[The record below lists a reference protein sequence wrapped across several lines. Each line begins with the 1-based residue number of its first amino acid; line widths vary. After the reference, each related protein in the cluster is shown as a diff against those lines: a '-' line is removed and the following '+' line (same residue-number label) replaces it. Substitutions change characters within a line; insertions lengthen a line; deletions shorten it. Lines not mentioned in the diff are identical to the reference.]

1 MDHQT
6 KKNSS
11 TTLSI
16 ANLAVSIT
24 CGNQELIEQLTR
36 RYADFL
42 SVGDTQ
48 FKAEIKWVDGQ
59 ASSPFLDASPA
70 FKEGTAYF
78 DAPGYQGYI
87 DLKAGMGQLSLASI
101 RPLEDIDYFLR
112 VVYAML
118 VFQAGG
124 LLFHA
129 AGIVRSGKAYLFFG
143 HSGSGKTTVS
153 RLSPKDVILN
163 DDLVLL
169 VPEEAAW
176 RVYST
181 PFWNP
186 TQVRPSPQTA
196 PLKGL
201 YRLVQDR
208 NVYLETMSPG
218 QAVAETFASIPVISG
233 DPSKAVDLLLRCR
246 QLLSVVPV
254 YRLHFLPDD
263 SFWKFVE

>member
-1 MDHQT
+1 MDHQSANPLT
-6 KKNSS
+6 

-16 ANLAVSIT
+16 ANLGVSLT
-24 CGNQELIEQLTR
+24 CSNPDLLQGLAR

-42 SVGDTQ
+42 SDGDVQ
-48 FKAEIKWVDGQ
+48 IKTVINWVDGQ
-59 ASSPFLDASPA
+59 VSSPFLEANPTFRDGA
-70 FKEGTAYF
+70 AYF
-78 DAPGYQGYI
+78 DEPGYQGYI
-87 DLKAGMGQLSLASI
+87 DLKANKAELSLAST

-112 VVYAML
+112 VIYAML

-129 AGIVRSGKAYLFFG
+129 AGIVRKGKAYLFFG

-153 RLSPKDVILN
+153 RLSPKDVTLN

-169 VPEEAAW
+169 IPEEVSW

-208 NVYLETMSPG
+208 HVYLEAMSPG
-218 QAVAETFASIPVISG
+218 QAVAETFASAPVISG
-233 DPSKAVDLLLRCR
+233 DPSKAGDLLLRCR
-246 QLLSVVPV
+246 QLLAVVPV